1 MYVTLFDLEKLQT
14 LTKALSA
21 VFIKQDFFCAI
32 LIWFSA

>member
-21 VFIKQDFFCAI
+21 VFIKQDFCAI
-32 LIWFSA
+32 LI